1 MKKLT
6 ILVTLIAVLAGSL
19 FAADTYESG
28 ILFHTNTYVDDAD
41 GYVATERS
49 VSLDYLSSTGEV
61 LASTEAEAFYSP
73 RSNGSVDRT
82 IVGDAEVFDLLDLIG
97 DGYVMTPFNDAV
109 HSYEYDELEPTS
121 VDGVACRVFT
131 FSVALDRSAFT
142 AGAKESG
149 LIGWD
154 SDAKDENGDV
164 MMTVYVDSESG
175 AIVRQEATI
184 DFGDGLS
191 VSQSADFDLIGGVNL
206 PTSVVTSGT
215 LIDSSAPGVQRNVT
229 RFQAHESLGSYVATD
244 DWHDA

>member
-1 MKKLT
+1 MWPQ
-6 ILVTLIAVLAGSL
+6 
-19 FAADTYESG
+19 SG
-28 ILFHTNTYVDDAD
+28 
-41 GYVATERS
+41 
-49 VSLDYLSSTGEV
+49 
-61 LASTEAEAFYSP
+61 
-73 RSNGSVDRT
+73 VDRT

-121 VDGVACRVFT
+121 IDGVACRVFT

-191 VSQSADFDLIGGVNL
+191 VSQSADFDLIDGVNL

>member
-6 ILVTLIAVLAGSL
+6 ILVTLIAVLAGGL

-28 ILFHTNTYVDDAD
+28 ILFHSNSYVDDAD

-61 LASTEAEAFYSP
+61 LASIGAEAFYSP

-109 HSYEYDELEPTS
+109 HSYEYDELDGTS
-121 VDGVACRVFT
+121 IDGVACRVFT

-154 SDAKDENGDV
+154 SDDEDENGDV
-164 MMTVYVDSESG
+164 MMTVYVDAETG
-175 AIVRQEATI
+175 TIVRQEATI
-184 DFGDGLS
+184 DFGGGLS
-191 VSQSADFDLIGGVNL
+191 VSQSADFDLIDGVNL

-215 LIDSSAPGVQRNVT
+215 LIDSSTPGVLRNVT
-229 RFQAHESLGSYVATD
+229 RFQAVESLGSYVSTD